1 MVLICKRKTVTFN
14 VIFDEMRLVQEGCGV
29 DKYFSGPEAAE
40 FMGQL

>member
-14 VIFDEMRLVQEGCGV
+14 VIFDMRLVQEGCGE